1 MKKAINAWS
10 MDGALTFEQSFAA
23 AKKAGFD
30 GIELNVD
37 APGSPHSLTMDTTE
51 HELGKIASLSEKYA
65 LPVVSISTSLY
76 GGKLGGAAEEE
87 NEFAKTLMLHQIRC
101 AKALG
106 AGAVLTVP
114 GADLSRVS
122 MKQCRARA
130 IALLSDA
137 AEEVEASGI
146 TVGLEN
152 VWNGFFMSPFDM
164 RAFIEEIGSPRIRAY
179 FDVGNVAAFS
189 YSEHWIEVL
198 SDLICRVHVKDYR
211 SNGLNCGGDWA
222 DLLNGSVRWE
232 NVMRAFRAVG
242 FDGYLTAEVFPTHS
256 YADSAEFY
264 SETARQLEKILAL

>member
-164 RAFIEEIGSPRIRAY
+164 REIGSPRIRAY

-232 NVMRAFRAVG
+232 NVMRA
-242 FDGYLTAEVFPTHS
+242 
-256 YADSAEFY
+256 
-264 SETARQLEKILAL
+264 

>member
-51 HELGKIASLSEKYA
+51 HELGEIASLSEKYA

-76 GGKLGGAAEEE
+76 GGKLGGAADEE

-152 VWNGFFMSPFDM
+152 VWERLLYVALRYARLYRGDRQPPH
-164 RAFIEEIGSPRIRAY
+164 PRLFR
-179 FDVGNVAAFS
+179 
-189 YSEHWIEVL
+189 
-198 SDLICRVHVKDYR
+198 
-211 SNGLNCGGDWA
+211 CGKRRR
-222 DLLNGSVRWE
+222 LLLFG
-232 NVMRAFRAVG
+232 
-242 FDGYLTAEVFPTHS
+242 
-256 YADSAEFY
+256 
-264 SETARQLEKILAL
+264 ALD